1 MSQKKQFIILYRG
14 LNKRGTSPFVNLQLD
29 DAYATF
35 LDRAPEHGLLGSIVQ
50 ADWYKNGT
58 FTRSWIRHNGA
69 WKVTKQRL
77 KPKLI
82 MDKAA
87 LNYDD
92 LEFKMELPGMGITIN
107 PWGFDVIASDKL
119 MTSATFSDI
128 VTPTYL
134 VRNVASLKKALKHIK
149 SKEVVIKPRLGS
161 GGKGVQ
167 IVKKSKVEEVDFDEL
182 SIVQPFVDTSGGVP
196 GVYKGIHD
204 FRVVFVGDKPVVSY
218 IRTPAPGTRLC
229 NISQGGGVIMVPLS
243 KMPKSLKPLIKSALS
258 TLKIF
263 PYKAFSLDFFFDEK
277 RKPHLVE
284 VNTKPIMAFPPE
296 FRKTQDR
303 MHEAYLKYFASLV

>member
-1 MSQKKQFIILYRG
+1 MFSILYYD
-14 LNKRGTSPFVNLQLD
+14 LPKRGSSPFVNVELD
-29 DAYATF
+29 SAYASF
-35 LDRAPEHGLLGSIVQ
+35 LERAPEHGLTANIVQ
-50 ADWYKNGT
+50 KSWYKNGR
-58 FTRSWIRHNGA
+58 FTRAWERRNGA
-69 WKVTKQRL
+69 WRAVRNPIQ
-77 KPKLI
+77 PQLI
-82 MDKAA
+82 MDKEA
-87 LNYDD
+87 LDYDD
-92 LEFKMELPGMGITIN
+92 LDFKMDLPVLGITIN

-134 VRNVASLKKALKHIK
+134 VRNIASLKKALKHIDA
-149 SKEVVIKPRLGS
+149 KEVVIKPRLGS
-161 GGKGVQ
+161 GGKGIQ
-167 IVKKSKVEEVDFDEL
+167 IVKKSKIDEVDFDEL

-204 FRVVFVGDKPVVSY
+204 FRVVFVGDKPMVSY

-243 KMPKSLKPLIKSALS
+243 KMPKSLKPLIKSALN

-277 RKPHLVE
+277 KRPHLVE

-296 FRKTQDR
+296 FKKTQDR